1 MVGMLAFTLMGAR
14 RPRKRGA
21 RRPRHRDTRAKSAR
35 KRKKAPSARLRRAM
49 TSFHRQRTAQLLG
62 RAASRSCTSH
72 LTVEVSEAASELLA
86 SRLVPEES
94 RRKPCGFNDLDSSG
108 MPFRRAK
115 LTACRKSA
123 AYVSAPYSQVKP
135 ERG

>member
-1 MVGMLAFTLMGAR
+1 MVGMLAFTLMGA
-14 RPRKRGA
+14 KRAPKTWGA
-21 RRPRHRDTRAKSAR
+21 
-35 KRKKAPSARLRRAM
+35 KAPASRHAREIRAQTEKGAIRPSARAM

-123 AYVSAPYSQVKP
+123 AYVSAPYS
-135 ERG
+135 